1 MQAHASLK
9 VTVDTYAYFF
19 DKHDK
24 KMVDTLEKIQG
35 GQKVEYFK

>member
-9 VTVDTYAYFF
+9 VTMDTYTHFF

-24 KMVDTLEKIQG
+24 KMVDTLVAIQG
-35 GQKVEYFK
+35 GQKGDFF